1 MYKEIVDIIYENEG
15 VEGIAIFNDLGNLVV
30 NQLALNEEA
39 LVKIG
44 ASLTSIRSGLEGVSR
59 EILGFVLKTDNYL
72 LQAIIQKEVT
82 FLLQITPG
90 YSVTETYSSVK
101 SQIGMRHS
109 APASSTNTLSPQTQ
123 ELPAIVKAEPAKAEP
138 VKEVEEVEDGSVID
152 WQEFRNS
159 LLLLI
164 KRVAPSGVAN
174 KMITAASVEFG
185 ILAEQEVVSF
195 DKANAIGLKVVNKIP
210 NASRRKLIANEYEI
224 MVKQY
229 DI

>member
-72 LQAIIQKEVT
+72 LQAIIQREVT
-82 FLLQITPG
+82 FLLEITPG

-138 VKEVEEVEDGSVID
+138 VKEVEDGSVID

-210 NASRRKLIANEYEI
+210 NASRRKLIANEYKI

>member
-1 MYKEIVDIIYENEG
+1 MYKEIVDVIYENEG

-39 LVKIG
+39 LVKVG
-44 ASLTSIRSGLEGVSR
+44 TSLTNVRSGLAGVSR
-59 EILGFVLKTDNYL
+59 EVLGFVLKTDDYL

-90 YSVTETYSSVK
+90 YSVAEIYSSVK
-101 SQIGMRHS
+101 SQMGIKQAAL
-109 APASSTNTLSPQTQ
+109 APSPNALSPQAQTQ
-123 ELPAIVKAEPAKAEP
+123 PTPAKVEL
-138 VKEVEEVEDGSVID
+138 VKEVEEGAVID
-152 WQEFRNS
+152 WQEFRGS
-159 LLLLI
+159 LMLLI
-164 KRVAPSGVAN
+164 KRVATSGVAN
-174 KMITAASVEFG
+174 KMITAASVELG
-185 ILAEQEVVSF
+185 ILAEQEVVTF
-195 DKANAIGLKVVNKIP
+195 DTANAVGQKVVNKIP